1 MSWEIDADVW
11 KLVGVKIKSRWGK
24 INQAALGIIDSKRE
38 LLVSQIQELYSVTA
52 EEAEN
57 QVQSFEK
64 HTKELRPKAA
74 TA

>member
-1 MSWEIDADVW
+1 MSWDIDADVW
-11 KLVGVKIKSRWGK
+11 KLVGAKIKARWGK
-24 INQAALGIIDSKRE
+24 INQANLVIIDSKRE
-38 LLVSQIQELYSVTA
+38 VLVSQVQELYTVSA

-74 TA
+74 A